1 MLAAMRGIAMAP
13 ALAIVL
19 PIALASGGRAA
30 AEPAESTDTTEA
42 AQLFLRGRELLKQGR
57 RAEACELFENS
68 YKIDPALGTGV
79 NLAVCLEQKG
89 QLRQAWELFD
99 KVARSSPNVQSR
111 VQLARQ
117 RADALVKR
125 LAIVIIKLGD
135 PRPAGLAIRLGER
148 ELTILPGADQIRE
161 VVEPGY
167 VELVATA
174 PGQPELKTTV
184 NAIAGAEVWA
194 DVPPLAALRVQT
206 RRSHRAIGLAG
217 GLGAAG
223 VASLGISLGFALA
236 ARRAQD
242 DAFDHGCTHTS
253 RGVVCTGPADGVNQ
267 GGRLIH
273 LAGAR
278 ADLATGFAIGGAVL
292 FGAAATVF
300 AISRESVQVAPIAA
314 HHALGIDLVARF

>member
-1 MLAAMRGIAMAP
+1 MLTAMRGIPMAP
-13 ALAIVL
+13 VLAIVL
-19 PIALASGGRAA
+19 ALVGRVA
-30 AEPAESTDTTEA
+30 AEPAESADTTEA
-42 AQLFLRGRELLKQGR
+42 AQLFLRGRELLKQGQ
-57 RAEACELFENS
+57 RAEACELFERS

-89 QLRQAWELFD
+89 ELRQAWELFD
-99 KVARSSPNVQSR
+99 KVARSTPNVQSR

-125 LAIVIIKLGD
+125 LAVVIIKLGD
-135 PRPAGLAIRLGER
+135 PRAAGLEVRLGER
-148 ELTILPGADQIRE
+148 ELAVLPGVTQIRE

-184 NAIAGAEVWA
+184 NAIAGAEVLA
-194 DVPPLAALRVQT
+194 EVPPLLALRVRT
-206 RRSHRAIGLAG
+206 PRSHVATRLAAG
-217 GLGAAG
+217 GLGVAG

-242 DAFDHGCTHTS
+242 DAFDHGCAHTS

-278 ADLATGFAIGGAVL
+278 ADLATNFAIGGAVL
-292 FGAAATVF
+292 LVAAATVF
-300 AISRESVQVAPIAA
+300 AISRETVLVAPTVTRD
-314 HHALGIDLVARF
+314 ALGVDLVARF